1 LTTWTLTSI
10 LEAMKL
16 VVNLKLL
23 PTREQIGALRD
34 TLERANAAC
43 NDISA
48 TAWKQGVFGQYW
60 LHKQVYY
67 RVKADFSL
75 TAQMVVRCIAKVAD
89 AYKLDRKS
97 QRTFRPHGSISYDDR
112 ILRYLTENRVSIWT
126 VEGRQTIA
134 YACGDRQRVLLAF
147 RVGETDLVARDG
159 AFYLNAVCE
168 VDEPP
173 PLEVDDVLGV
183 DLGIVNIAADS
194 DGETYSGGQ
203 VNGLRHRHA
212 RLRARLQSKGT
223 KPARKL
229 LKKRS
234 RKESRFARD
243 VNHCISKRL
252 VAKAECTKRAIA
264 LEDLRGI
271 RSRMKVRR
279 PQRRQQHSWAFGQLR
294 SFVDY
299 KARLAGVPLV
309 VVDPRNTSRRC
320 PRCGHVSPA
329 NRRSQAIFSCTSC
342 GFAGPA
348 DVVAAENIRVLG
360 RAAVNRPHVSPTP
373 VGVG

>member
-1 LTTWTLTSI
+1 
-10 LEAMKL
+10 MKL

-23 PTREQIGALRD
+23 PTKSQALALGQ

-43 NDISA
+43 NDIST
-48 TAWKQGVFGQYW
+48 TAWQEGVFGQYW

-67 RVKADFSL
+67 RIKAKFSL

-97 QRTFRPHGSISYDDR
+97 RRTFRPRGSIAYDDR

-126 VEGRQTIA
+126 VAGRQTIA

-173 PLEVDDVLGV
+173 LLEVTEVLGV

-194 DGETYSGGQ
+194 DGETFSGGQ
-203 VNGLRHRHA
+203 VNGLRKRHA
-212 RLRARLQSKGT
+212 RLRSRLQSKGT
-223 KPARKL
+223 KPSRRL

-234 RKESRFARD
+234 QKESRFARD

-252 VAKAECTKRAIA
+252 VAKAERTKRAIA
-264 LEDLRGI
+264 LEDLWGI
-271 RSRMKVRR
+271 RSRMRVRR
-279 PQRRQQHSWAFGQLR
+279 PQRRQQHSWAFNQLR
-294 SFVDY
+294 QFVQY
-299 KARLAGVPLV
+299 KAGLAGVPLV
-309 VVDPRNTSRRC
+309 LVDPSNTSRTC
-320 PRCGHVSPA
+320 PRCGAIDRA
-329 NRRSQAIFSCTSC
+329 NRRTQAHFSCVSC
-342 GFAGPA
+342 GLAGPA
-348 DVVAAENIRVLG
+348 DTIAAENIRVLG
-360 RAAVNRPHVSPTP
+360 RAAVNRPHVSLSPP
-373 VGVG
+373 RGRVGTSP